1 MSCASAKDES
11 PAASPAVC
19 VDSPPYQERYNG
31 DVVDDAGMTAVM
43 TESPTEPGH
52 SESDSFTMTERVS
65 VIRAFLCLFNLLFWT
80 NVCHRNREKQ
90 AHV

>member
-1 MSCASAKDES
+1 MLLCASAKDES

-43 TESPTEPGH
+43 TESPPLSPTEPGH
-52 SESDSFTMTERVS
+52 SESDSFTVTERVCYWGIF
-65 VIRAFLCLFNLLFWT
+65 VPL
-80 NVCHRNREKQ
+80 
-90 AHV
+90 